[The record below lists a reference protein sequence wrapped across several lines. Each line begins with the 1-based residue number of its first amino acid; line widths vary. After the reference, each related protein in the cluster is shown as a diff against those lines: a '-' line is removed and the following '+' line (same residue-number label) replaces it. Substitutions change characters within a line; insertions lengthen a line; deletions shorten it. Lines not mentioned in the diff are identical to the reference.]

1 MSFSLSLSKYFV
13 KTRNERFYGG
23 HFQESLERPISKK
36 YKGYIWSKDFSK
48 VVHKIRMQAVLK
60 RFSEDHHGLHIY

>member
-36 YKGYIWSKDFSK
+36 YEGYIWSKDFSK
-48 VVHKIRMQAVLK
+48 VVHKIRM
-60 RFSEDHHGLHIY
+60 